1 MDKEPKSQGGK
12 PRQKAK
18 GRSPEGTQSESQES
32 NTKISIGESVVNSA
46 IVVGNEN
53 KIEINTFNERERKI
67 ARDILKI
74 NELLD
79 KGQTRLAREKLAE
92 IESLKTDYPGLES
105 AEKRLQVVIK
115 RQRHKGLLYATA
127 IATLIFLLSAYLINN
142 RKQMLCETNERYYR
156 TGVLAI
162 AEQQIGDEVKLWIG
176 DSNNGLTI
184 KNEDGKIETTYGMGD
199 LKSNSIT
206 TLEYDDKK
214 DGMWVGTGGGGLT
227 FIDSSRNIKHQFT
240 LEDQIPGCKITD
252 VVITRE
258 GIYVTT
264 IAGEGMGFSQY
275 GETWETIPIPED
287 YKEKEQFD
295 IFGAVADLNGSIWV
309 GTYQDLYQR
318 AGENWKRY
326 QPAPNHPT
334 TVHAIAV
341 DSDSIKWVGTI
352 NGLFLLDTESG
363 THWSRSFTTQD
374 GLASNNITSLAIIDK
389 NTALVGTGN
398 GLSLC
403 KKEGG
408 ELELVCQAIDANS
421 GTINTI
427 TISLNGK
434 IAHLGSEAN
443 DPISITFK

>member
-1 MDKEPKSQGGK
+1 MDKAPKSQGGK

-18 GRSPEGTQSESQES
+18 GKSPEGVQSEAQES
-32 NTKISIGESVVNSA
+32 ISIGESVVNSA

-92 IESLKTDYPGLES
+92 IESLQTDFPGLES
-105 AEKRLQVVIK
+105 AEKRLQVVMK
-115 RQRHKGLLYATA
+115 RQRRKGLLYAAA
-127 IATLIFLLSAYLINN
+127 IAAFVFLLSAYLVNSKK
-142 RKQMLCETNERYYR
+142 RMLCETNERYYR

-162 AEQQIGDEVKLWIG
+162 AEQQVGDEVKLWIG
-176 DSNNGLTI
+176 DSNNGLTM
-184 KNEDGKIETTYGMGD
+184 KNEDGKIENTYGVDG

-206 TLEYDDKK
+206 TLEYDEKRN
-214 DGMWVGTGGGGLT
+214 GMWVGTGGGGLA
-227 FIDSSRNIKHQFT
+227 FIDSSQNIKHQFT

-252 VVITRE
+252 IVITRA
-258 GIYVTT
+258 GIYVTA
-264 IAGEGMGFSQY
+264 IAGEGMGFSQD
-275 GETWETIPIPED
+275 GEKWETIPIPED

-295 IFGAVADLNGSIWV
+295 IFGAVADLNGSVWV
-309 GTYQDLYQR
+309 GTYQDVYQR
-318 AGENWKRY
+318 VGENWKRY
-326 QPAPNHPT
+326 QPTPNHPL

-341 DSDSIKWVGTI
+341 DDDSIKWVGTI

-363 THWSRSFTTQD
+363 TRWSRSFTIQD
-374 GLASNNITSLAIIDK
+374 GLASNNITSLAIVDK
-389 NTALVGTGN
+389 NNALVGTGN

-403 KKEGG
+403 KKAGG
-408 ELELVCQAIDANS
+408 ELELVCQTIGANT